1 MQLRPSRIIHI
12 CPQHSCPAD
21 LGARWR
27 LQLPSCP
34 RCDSG
39 DSRVLI
45 VALLFPQHGLQ
56 GPSGS
61 RGCRMAH
68 GSTPVPGGVISRG
81 CCGHTAA

>member
-21 LGARWR
+21 LGAWWR

-61 RGCRMAH
+61 RAAGW
-68 GSTPVPGGVISRG
+68 
-81 CCGHTAA
+81 HTAAPPCLGE